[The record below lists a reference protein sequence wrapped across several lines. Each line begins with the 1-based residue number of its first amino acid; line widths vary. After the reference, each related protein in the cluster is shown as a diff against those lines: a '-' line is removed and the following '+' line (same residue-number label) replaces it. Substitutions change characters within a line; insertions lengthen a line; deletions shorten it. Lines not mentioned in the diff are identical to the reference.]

1 MSEPKYYRKML
12 LRRLIYV
19 RNQTVSYFDSMTG
32 FGRDTPVT
40 LHQNQRRLSRN
51 ARVSNRLK
59 FDTVDVYFER

>member
-32 FGRDTPVT
+32 FGVRRDKAALFQWVKVPPG
-40 LHQNQRRLSRN
+40 
-51 ARVSNRLK
+51 
-59 FDTVDVYFER
+59 

>member
-32 FGRDTPVT
+32 FGRVLTI
-40 LHQNQRRLSRN
+40 NGGR
-51 ARVSNRLK
+51 
-59 FDTVDVYFER
+59 